1 MKLNMK
7 NLKKFFKIG
16 IILFIILY
24 CIYVLYFSSNV
35 IYENFANVS
44 DCSNCTMTPSS
55 GNCEIIYDLNY
66 TTNTLDGS
74 KPIDVSYIDSGLRF
88 CKWEQNCDMETDYKA
103 NIIDVEDRKLL
114 NNGEIKNRK
123 GENLIQCCSGSNFFN
138 ENNLQFNQIAQI
150 GSNKT
155 TCGEIETYLADLDP
169 QYTYDEITRLGSIC
183 KNVDNKNTG
192 MLFDTT
198 IVSIT
203 NILEDPD
210 LTVEEIIELQNVYE
224 VKLITVINPVSGNS
238 ETKREPRIQELNDE
252 LISLDRESTT
262 FDVHKLNIQKQLA
275 QLFIS
280 TILDKPLTD
289 ETYEYTLVD
298 KNHVP
303 ITKLQGVTNSP
314 YILNENQFLNCGG
327 DIKNTNV
334 TKKYGEGEMSDV
346 ERAIFDSSDNI
357 DYFGPDSKAEYTSM
371 KDGSQRFYPNKQDF
385 KMELLRLEGVTPDGN
400 APVSVINSYLSA
412 INSFYEKQIKNLMG
426 PKTHSF
432 NQEMDFNETTQETTK
447 PSFFVYKHEPN
458 NEYECQESITG
469 NPKFQDCGPNASY
482 SEFKI

>member
-7 NLKKFFKIG
+7 FLKKFFKIG

-35 IYENFANVS
+35 IYENFANES
-44 DCSNCTMTPSS
+44 DCSNCSMKPSF
-55 GNCEIIYDLNY
+55 GNCEIIYDLSY
-66 TTNTLDGS
+66 TIATSDGS
-74 KPIDVSYIDSGLRF
+74 MPIDVSYVDSGLRF
-88 CKWEQNCDMETDYKA
+88 CKWEQNCDMKTDYKA
-103 NIIDVEDRKLL
+103 NIIDDEEGKR
-114 NNGEIKNRK
+114 
-123 GENLIQCCSGSNFFN
+123 ENLIQCCSGSNFFN
-138 ENNLQFNQIAQI
+138 INNLEFNEIAQV

-155 TCGEIETYLADLDP
+155 MCGEIETYLADLDTR
-169 QYTYDEITRLGSIC
+169 YTYDEIARLGSIC

-192 MLFDTT
+192 MLFDTST
-198 IVSIT
+198 VSIT

-224 VKLITVINPVSGNS
+224 VSMNNLNPDLSLRES
-238 ETKREPRIQELNDE
+238 EHLARLDEIRGLNNELK
-252 LISLDRESTT
+252 SLDRVSAT
-262 FDVHKLNIQKQLA
+262 FDVNKWNIQKQLA

-280 TILDKPLTD
+280 TITD
-289 ETYEYTLVD
+289 DTYEYTLVD

-334 TKKYGEGEMSDV
+334 TKKYDEEEMSDV

-357 DYFGPDSKAEYTSM
+357 DYFGPDSKADYTSE
-371 KDGSQRFYPNKQDF
+371 KDGSQRFYPSKQDLE
-385 KMELLRLEGVTPDGN
+385 MELLRLERLTPGGN
-400 APVSVINSYLSA
+400 APVGVINSYLSA

-432 NQEMDFNETTQETTK
+432 NQEMDFNEATQETTK
-447 PSFFVYKHEPN
+447 PTFFVYEHEPN

-469 NPKFQDCGPNASY
+469 NPKFQDCGPSASY
-482 SEFKI
+482 SEFKS

>member
-7 NLKKFFKIG
+7 FLKNFFKIG

-35 IYENFANVS
+35 IYENFANTI
-44 DCSNCTMTPSS
+44 DCSNCSMKPSL
-55 GNCEIIYDLNY
+55 GNCEIIYDLSY
-66 TTNTLDGS
+66 TIAAPDGS
-74 KPIDVSYIDSGLRF
+74 MPIDVSYIDSGLRF

-103 NIIDVEDRKLL
+103 NIIDNEDRKLL
-114 NNGEIKNRK
+114 DNGEILNRK
-123 GENLIQCCSGSNFFN
+123 GENLMQCCSGSNFFN
-138 ENNLQFNQIAQI
+138 ENNLQFNQIAQV

-155 TCGEIETYLADLDP
+155 TCGEIETYIADLDP
-169 QYTYDEITRLGSIC
+169 RYTYDKIARLGSIC
-183 KNVDNKNTG
+183 KNVANKNKG
-192 MLFDTT
+192 MLFDTRT
-198 IVSIT
+198 VSIT

-224 VKLITVINPVSGNS
+224 VSMNNLNLDPSLRKS
-238 ETKREPRIQELNDE
+238 EHLARFDEIRELNNE
-252 LISLDRESTT
+252 LESLDRESAT
-262 FDVHKLNIQKQLA
+262 FDVHKWNIQKQLA
-275 QLFIS
+275 QFFVS
-280 TILDKPLTD
+280 TITD

-298 KNHVP
+298 KNRVP
-303 ITKLQGVTNSP
+303 ITKLLGVTNTP

-334 TKKYGEGEMSDV
+334 TKKYGEGEMSEV
-346 ERAIFDSSDNI
+346 ERGIFDSSDNI
-357 DYFGPDSKAEYTSM
+357 DYFGPDSKADYTSE

-385 KMELLRLEGVTPDGN
+385 EMELLRLEKLTPGGN
-400 APVSVINSYLSA
+400 APVGVINSYLSA

-432 NQEMDFNETTQETTK
+432 NQEMDFNEATQETTK
-447 PSFFVYKHEPN
+447 PTFFVYEHKPN

-469 NPKFQDCGPNASY
+469 NPKFQDCGPRASY
-482 SEFKI
+482 SEFKS